1 MIQQFLS
8 QEKYATT
15 QSRYVN
21 YYDSHLRC
29 ISTDCQWHLT
39 KKTLVLCFKS
49 TARPPTTYEWLYP
62 YHHSHKNDNSCE
74 ICSGSN
80 IVRKQLQCCRKPH
93 TMQVVCPYFT
103 RFAHTRKISLKGE
116 QCRSPSLSPIMCEN
130 TIVYRLI
137 RKTQIEF
144 IKVFAGLGKVLRQS
158 SKHLFQ
164 NLLTREGCPVCVL
177 MTAEYL
183 GLKNRLVWQEI
194 IFTYFNTKLAILCSF
209 ATDFLR
215 LHSRYSPICQVWG
228 VKPLPKLTSP

>member
-1 MIQQFLS
+1 MI
-8 QEKYATT
+8 
-15 QSRYVN
+15 V
-21 YYDSHLRC
+21 
-29 ISTDCQWHLT
+29 
-39 KKTLVLCFKS
+39 
-49 TARPPTTYEWLYP
+49 LYP
-62 YHHSHKNDNSCE
+62 YHHSHQNDNSCE

-103 RFAHTRKISLKGE
+103 RFAHTRKIFLKGE
-116 QCRSPSLSPIMCEN
+116 QCHSSSLSTMYEN

-144 IKVFAGLGKVLRQS
+144 IKVFAELGKVLRQS
-158 SKHLFQ
+158 PKHLFQ

-183 GLKNRLVWQEI
+183 GLKNCLVWQKI
-194 IFTYFNTKLAILCSF
+194 IFSYFNTKLAILWSF

-215 LHSRYSPICQVWG
+215 LHSRYSLICQV
-228 VKPLPKLTSP
+228 